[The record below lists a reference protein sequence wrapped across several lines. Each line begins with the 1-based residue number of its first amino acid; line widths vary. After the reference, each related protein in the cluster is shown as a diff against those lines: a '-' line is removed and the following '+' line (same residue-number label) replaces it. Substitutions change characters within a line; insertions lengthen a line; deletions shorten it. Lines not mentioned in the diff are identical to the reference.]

1 MFCQWTWYTHASL
14 YDVETL
20 WLIVVYYQPMLLGS
34 IRFKV
39 KFHKQENTEYRGGF
53 GVLSLSIHRF

>member
-1 MFCQWTWYTHASL
+1 
-14 YDVETL
+14 
-20 WLIVVYYQPMLLGS
+20 MLLGS